1 MFCVVINL
9 LHEPSQVFINFAMG
23 NFGME
28 NVPINSEDENDDPA
42 SIKTVDA

>member
-9 LHEPSQVFINFAMG
+9 LREPSQVFINFAMG

-28 NVPINSEDENDDPA
+28 NVPINSEDESDDPA
-42 SIKTVDA
+42 SIKAVDA